1 MKGVFNSMRPYYRMY
16 RLYYANHDFVDLLEM
31 EYFRL
36 TRACSF
42 LIVVYNLSRVDVLL
56 TIIGNTSVVSMS
68 VDLAEILIN

>member
-1 MKGVFNSMRPYYRMY
+1 MKGVFNSMCPYYRMH
-16 RLYYANHDFVDLLEM
+16 RLYYANYDFVDLLEM

-56 TIIGNTSVVSMS
+56 TIIGNTSVVSVS